1 MNRCGLTEVKEGCYV
16 DGLSADAYVWYEED
30 WQHEA
35 NEHVHRRYQLTY
47 VEEGYQYFHIGKKKS
62 IWHHKIT
69 LSGFPRVNHTEPV
82 RRRRR

>member
-47 VEEGYQYFHIGKKKS
+47 VEEGYQYFHIGKKN
-62 IWHHKIT
+62 
-69 LSGFPRVNHTEPV
+69 LSGTTKSRYLDSLG
-82 RRRRR
+82 